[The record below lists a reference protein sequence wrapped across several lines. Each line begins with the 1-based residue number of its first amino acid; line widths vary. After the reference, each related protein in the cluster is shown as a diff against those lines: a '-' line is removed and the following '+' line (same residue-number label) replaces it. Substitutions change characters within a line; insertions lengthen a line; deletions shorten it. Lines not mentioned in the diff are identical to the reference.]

1 MSDNKSGRGCQ
12 WPMWPHSS
20 MPTHEYCGK
29 SRKPG
34 QAYCAEHYA
43 RSIRT
48 SEDPQAVFVPRKLAA

>member
-1 MSDNKSGRGCQ
+1 
-12 WPMWPHSS
+12 MWPHSS